1 VRRTLG
7 VLMLGAIASALLA
20 RALPLPDGDALRS
33 TLALLPFLV
42 AGFHA
47 IAAWTTRAGG
57 RRLSG
62 AASAGELLA
71 LAAWTVLALGR
82 HAWGLARADEI
93 LLAAFFL
100 LLAHRTGRQLLAL
113 RPLLGRQLPKR
124 PSLLFFLLPFAVYL
138 AILPWSAERRQPD
151 GDEPYYLLVTHSL
164 AYDGDAELTNNY
176 KDGDYRFFME
186 RPIGPQ
192 PGDPVGP
199 GGERF
204 SRHNEML
211 PLLLVP
217 AYRLGGKM
225 GALVVMAAMAAAL
238 AWMTL
243 RLARHYHADRPGPAL
258 LAYGL
263 VAFAPPLLLYS
274 YQVWVEVPSALLI
287 ALALDRML
295 VLSRERSW
303 GFKEWVWIGLPILVL
318 PLVKIRFILISGPL
332 VVLGWWYA
340 GRPRRPILILGLLL
354 GALAAGILLY
364 NHHYYGNPLKIHSW
378 EELDPQKHTVG
389 SYLEG
394 TLGLFWDSAF
404 GLFAAA
410 PLWFL
415 LLPATLLLLAR
426 KSPLLAHVALISG
439 PYLLIVAPRGEWYGG
454 WSPPFRYALI
464 ILPLLGI
471 ALIPLLAA
479 RRRGGARALLVGL
492 GVATFVLTLI
502 WVAVPGW
509 TYNFADGRTYVL
521 DALSSRLG
529 ADVARFF
536 PSSVRPRAATWIWP
550 LASTAA
556 VALLWWWPRRK
567 KAPAGAGAAGAAAC
581 LALVA
586 LVPPAAA
593 RLPARMVEIEDPQV
607 KKLGGHLYP
616 DRWVIER
623 TRYSGGWVLRPGERV
638 EIPLGPID
646 GVDRVDGAD
655 GVAGPVR
662 LTLRAQFVRNQP
674 VPLSLDVMAGR
685 RLLAIW
691 YPGAQRVWQTV
702 ELGPFPFAPGE
713 SLVFEAHGA
722 RGPGE
727 PNGVILD
734 RVEVS
739 RP

>member
-1 VRRTLG
+1 MRSTLAVLTLG
-7 VLMLGAIASALLA
+7 GAASALLA
-20 RALPLPDGDALRS
+20 YVLPLPPDDPLRF
-33 TLALLPFLV
+33 TLVLLPFLV
-42 AGFHA
+42 AGFRE
-47 IAAWTTRAGG
+47 IAVWTVRAGG
-57 RRLSG
+57 RRLP
-62 AASAGELLA
+62 AAVSAAELLA
-71 LAAWTVLALGR
+71 LAAWSTAVLGR
-82 HAWGLARADEI
+82 RSWGLAHADEA
-93 LLAAFFL
+93 LAAFL
-100 LLAHRTGRQLLAL
+100 VLVLAHRTGRQLLAL
-113 RPLLGRQLPKR
+113 RPLLGRRLPKR

-138 AILPWSAERRQPD
+138 ALLPWSADRRQPD

-176 KDGDYRFFME
+176 ADGDHRFFMD

-199 GGERF
+199 EGELF
-204 SRHNEML
+204 SRHNELL
-211 PLLLVP
+211 PLVLVP
-217 AYRLGGKM
+217 AYRLAGKM

-258 LAYGL
+258 FAYGL

-274 YQVWVEVPSALLI
+274 YQVWVEVPSGLLI
-287 ALALDRML
+287 ALALDRIL
-295 VLSRERSW
+295 VLARERSW
-303 GFKEWVWIGLPILVL
+303 GLKEWVWIGLPILLL

-332 VVLGWWYA
+332 VVLGWWYG
-340 GRPRRPILILGLLL
+340 GRPRRPILILGLMLGLL
-354 GALAAGILLY
+354 GAGILLY
-364 NHHYYGNPLKIHSW
+364 NHYYYGNPLKIHTW

-404 GLFAAA
+404 GLFGAA
-410 PLWFL
+410 PIWFL
-415 LLPATLLLLAR
+415 LLPALLFHLAR
-426 KSPLLAHVALISG
+426 RSPLLAHVALISG

-464 ILPLLGI
+464 VLPLLGI
-471 ALIPLLAA
+471 ALVPLLAA
-479 RRRGGARALLVGL
+479 RRRAGARALLVGL
-492 GVATFVLTLI
+492 GVVTLVLTLV

-521 DALSSRLG
+521 DALSTRLG

-536 PSSVRPRAATWIWP
+536 PSSVRARAATWIWP

-556 VALLWWWPRRK
+556 VALLWGWPRRRRGLPM
-567 KAPAGAGAAGAAAC
+567 AGPAGAAVC

-586 LVPPAAA
+586 LLPPAAA
-593 RLPARMVEIEDPQV
+593 RLPARVVEIEDPQV
-607 KKLGGHLYP
+607 KKLGGHLHP

-638 EIPLGPID
+638 EAPLGP
-646 GVDRVDGAD
+646 
-655 GVAGPVR
+655 VAGPVR
-662 LTLRAQFVRNQP
+662 LRLRAQFVRNQP
-674 VPLSLDVMAGR
+674 VPLSLDVMAGE

-691 YPGAQRVWQTV
+691 YPGAQRVWKTV
-702 ELGPFPFAPGE
+702 DLGPFDFAPGE
-713 SLVFEAHGA
+713 PLVFEAHGA